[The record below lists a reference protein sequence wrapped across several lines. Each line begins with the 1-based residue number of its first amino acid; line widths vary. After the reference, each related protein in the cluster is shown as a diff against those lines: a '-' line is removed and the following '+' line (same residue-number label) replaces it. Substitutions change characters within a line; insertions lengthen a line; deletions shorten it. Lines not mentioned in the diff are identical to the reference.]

1 MSNEPGIDAQQFLP
15 LRGSKVEASCGNR
28 IVVNNLKDIASC
40 ESKLVINFELKSY
53 DDCETAIEI
62 NIGANE
68 TKISMYGDAIHNG
81 ETHFYIKAA
90 MDDVDYFVSALS
102 DTINGHAPR

>member
-1 MSNEPGIDAQQFLP
+1 MDNKSSTDTQQSLP

-28 IVVNNLKDIASC
+28 VVVNNLKDIASC

-90 MDDVDYFVSALS
+90 MDDVDQFVLALS
-102 DTINGHAPR
+102 NTINLHIPK